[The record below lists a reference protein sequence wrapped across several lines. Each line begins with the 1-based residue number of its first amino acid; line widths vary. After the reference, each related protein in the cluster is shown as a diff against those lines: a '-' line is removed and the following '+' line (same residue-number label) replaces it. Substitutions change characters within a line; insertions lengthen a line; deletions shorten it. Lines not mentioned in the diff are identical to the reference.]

1 MSSTNKHS
9 LREILEAIIV
19 LYTERKLGES
29 RSVSIKTE
37 ERAVNVVAW
46 KRAVNMLHK
55 ELPTTH

>member
-37 ERAVNVVAW
+37 ERGSECCSLE
-46 KRAVNMLHK
+46 KGR
-55 ELPTTH
+55 